1 MPSKMLRAMSGN
13 FINSKK
19 GNIMK
24 KIVLW
29 MLALSALGV
38 NAAVK
43 LPGIFSDHAVLAKK
57 AKVPVFGKADPGE
70 KVVVEFN
77 KQKRET
83 VAGQNGKWRVDLNLA
98 DSPEGPFE
106 LKVNNI
112 VIKDVIV
119 GEVWLCSG
127 QSNMQYALSGSIGR
141 KEECAK
147 PIGSRFRCFNVKR
160 NSSKVPLEEVGG
172 KWVYATSTYSPSFPG
187 VGYFFGKKL
196 LAEINRPVG
205 LINASWGGTDITAW
219 ISWEAIS
226 ENKAALARSK
236 KKDAANLPK
245 RERVKPTRL
254 YNAMIYPLFPYALNG
269 TIWYQGERNA
279 RNAHEYADLTRAMVA
294 LWRKN
299 FEFSEMPFY
308 WCSLA
313 AYNPK
318 TSDPNAPSNWAR
330 LREQQTLALNVPF
343 TGQAILTDAGES
355 HNIHPRDKKTP
366 GERLAAIAL
375 ANVYGKKVPFAGPSA
390 TGFTRKGNKIVITF
404 KDIEGGL
411 VSVVPSEYAYD
422 TRGKNGRPK
431 SAKIVRNS
439 PDTQVEGFAI
449 CGKDGKYF
457 WADEA
462 VIDGDTVIVSS
473 AKVAEPVG
481 VRYAW
486 AQNPTAS
493 LYNKAG
499 FPAVPFQKKDIAK

>member
-1 MPSKMLRAMSGN
+1 
-13 FINSKK
+13 
-19 GNIMK
+19 MK
-24 KIVLW
+24 RFFL
-29 MLALSALGV
+29 LYLLSAGV
-38 NAAVK
+38 VLCGAVK
-43 LPGIFSDHAVLAKK
+43 LPGIFSDRAVLAKK
-57 AKVPVFGKADPGE
+57 AVVPVFGKADPGE
-70 KVVVEFN
+70 KVAVEFN
-77 KQKRET
+77 DQKKET
-83 VAGQNGKWRVDLNLA
+83 VAGKDGKWRVNLDLAN
-98 DSPEGPFE
+98 SPEGPFE
-106 LKVNNI
+106 LKVNDI

-127 QSNMQYALSGSIGR
+127 QSNMQYTLGGSIGR

-147 PIGSRFRCFNVKR
+147 PVGSRFRCFNVKR
-160 NSSKVPLEEVGG
+160 NSSKVPLEEVEG
-172 KWVYATSTYSPSFPG
+172 KWVYASSTASAVFPG

-196 LAEINRPVG
+196 LSEINRPVG

-219 ISWEAIS
+219 ISWDAIAK
-226 ENKAALARSK
+226 NKAALARSK

-254 YNAMIYPLFPYALNG
+254 YNAMICPLFPYALNG

-299 FEFSEMPFY
+299 FEFSDMPFY

-318 TSDPNAPSNWAR
+318 TNDPNAPSKWAL
-330 LREQQTLALNVPF
+330 LREQQTLALDVPG

-355 HNIHPRDKKTP
+355 NNIHPRDKKTP

-390 TGFTRKGNKIVITF
+390 AKFVRKNNQIVITF

-411 VSVVPSEYAYD
+411 VSVIPPEYSID
-422 TRGKNGRPK
+422 TRRKDVKSR

-439 PDTQVEGFAI
+439 PAAQVEGFAL
-449 CGKDGKYF
+449 CGRDGKYF

-462 VIDGDTVIVSS
+462 TIDGDTVIISS
-473 AKVAEPVG
+473 KNVAEPTG

-499 FPAVPFQKKDIAK
+499 FPAVPFQKKDIK

>member
-1 MPSKMLRAMSGN
+1 
-13 FINSKK
+13 
-19 GNIMK
+19 MK
-24 KIVLW
+24 KLLLSVIAIS
-29 MLALSALGV
+29 ALSLS
-38 NAAVK
+38 AAVK

-57 AKVPVFGKADPGE
+57 SVVPVFGKADPGE
-70 KVVVEFN
+70 KVTVEFN
-77 KQKRET
+77 KQKQET
-83 VAGQNGKWRVDLNLA
+83 VAGKDGKWRVNLNLA

-112 VIKDVIV
+112 IIKDVIV

-127 QSNMQYALSGSIGR
+127 QSNMQYALAGSIGR

-147 PIGSRFRCFNVKR
+147 PVGSRFRCFNVKR
-160 NSSKVPLEEVGG
+160 NSSKVPLEEMGG
-172 KWVYATSTYSPSFPG
+172 RWVYADSKSSGAFPG

-196 LAEINRPVG
+196 LSEINRPVG
-205 LINASWGGTDITAW
+205 LINASWGGTDLSAW
-219 ISWEAIS
+219 ISWEALS
-226 ENKAALARSK
+226 KVPTAFERSK
-236 KKDAANLPK
+236 KKDAAKLPS
-245 RERVKPTRL
+245 REKVKPTRL
-254 YNAMIYPLFPYALNG
+254 YNAMICPLIPYALNG
-269 TIWYQGERNA
+269 TIWYQGERNSRHA
-279 RNAHEYADLTRAMVA
+279 FDYAQLTRELVA

-308 WCSLA
+308 WCNLA
-313 AYNPK
+313 AYRPK
-318 TSDPNAPSNWAR
+318 ESDPNAASSWAL
-330 LREQQTLALNVPF
+330 LREQQTLALDVPF

-390 TGFTRKGNKIVITF
+390 TKFVRKGNKVVISF
-404 KDIEGGL
+404 KDVEGGL
-411 VSVVPSEYAYD
+411 VSVVPAEYSYD
-422 TRGKNGRPK
+422 TRGKGGRPK

-439 PDTQVEGFAI
+439 PAAQVEGFAI

-462 VIDGDTVIVSS
+462 TIDGDTVIISS
-473 AKVAEPVG
+473 KNVAEPVG

-499 FPAVPFQKKDIAK
+499 FPAVSFQKKDIEK

>member
-1 MPSKMLRAMSGN
+1 
-13 FINSKK
+13 
-19 GNIMK
+19 MK
-24 KIVLW
+24 KFLFFAIAAC
-29 MLALSALGV
+29 ALSVSAKV
-38 NAAVK
+38 T

-70 KVVVEFN
+70 KVVVSFN
-77 KQKRET
+77 GQTKET
-83 VAGQNGKWRVDLNLA
+83 VACKNGKWRVDLNLA
-98 DSPEGPFE
+98 DSPEGPFV
-106 LKVNNI
+106 LKVNDI

-127 QSNMQYALSGSIGR
+127 QSNMQYGLAGSIGR

-147 PIGSRFRCFNVKR
+147 PVGSRFRCFNVKR
-160 NSSKVPLEEVGG
+160 NSSKVPLEEMCGR
-172 KWVYATSTYSPSFPG
+172 WIYASAAGSASFPG

-196 LAEINRPVG
+196 LQETNRPVG
-205 LINASWGGTDITAW
+205 LINASWGGTDINAW
-219 ISWEAIS
+219 MSWEALS
-226 ENKAALARSK
+226 KVPTAFERSK
-236 KKDAANLPK
+236 KKDAANLPT
-245 RERVKPTRL
+245 REKVKPTRL
-254 YNAMIYPLFPYALNG
+254 YNAMICPFIPYALNG
-269 TIWYQGERNA
+269 TIWYQGERNS
-279 RNAHEYADLTRAMVA
+279 RHSFDYAALTRELVA

-299 FEFSEMPFY
+299 FEFAEMPFY
-308 WCSLA
+308 WCNLA
-313 AYNPK
+313 AYRPK
-318 TSDPNAPSNWAR
+318 ESDPNAASSWAL
-330 LREQQTLALNVPF
+330 LREQQTMALDVPF

-390 TGFTRKGNKIVITF
+390 TKFVRNGNKVIISF
-404 KDIEGGL
+404 KDVEGGL
-411 VSVVPSEYAYD
+411 VSVVPTEYSYD
-422 TRGKNGRPK
+422 TRGKGDRPK

-439 PDTQVEGFAI
+439 PDAQVEGFAI

-462 VIDGDTVIVSS
+462 VIDGDTVVVSS
-473 AKVAEPVG
+473 KNVAVPVG

-499 FPAVPFQKKDIAK
+499 FPAVSFQKKDIK

>member
-1 MPSKMLRAMSGN
+1 
-13 FINSKK
+13 
-19 GNIMK
+19 MK
-24 KIVLW
+24 KFVLW
-29 MLALSALGV
+29 MLALAALGV

-77 KQKRET
+77 KQTRET

-112 VIKDVIV
+112 VVKDVIV

-127 QSNMQYALSGSIGR
+127 QSNMQFGLVSSAGR
-141 KEECAK
+141 KEACAK
-147 PIGSRFRCFNVKR
+147 PAGSRLRTFNVKR
-160 NSSKVPLEEVGG
+160 NSSKVPLEDMQGA
-172 KWVYATSTYSPSFPG
+172 WIYASAKGSLSFTG
-187 VGYFFGKKL
+187 VGYFFGRKL
-196 LAEINRPVG
+196 LEEINRPIG
-205 LINASWGGTDITAW
+205 LINASWGGTDLSAW
-219 ISWEAIS
+219 VSWEALA
-226 ENKAALARSK
+226 NVPTALERSK
-236 KKDAANLPK
+236 KKDAANLPS
-245 RERVKPTRL
+245 REKVKPTRL
-254 YNAMIYPLFPYALNG
+254 YNAMICPVIPYGLNG
-269 TIWYQGERNA
+269 VIWYQGERNSRHA
-279 RNAHEYADLTRAMVA
+279 FDYAALTRELVA

-299 FEFSEMPFY
+299 FEFPEMPFY
-308 WCSLA
+308 WCNLA
-313 AYNPK
+313 AYRPK
-318 TSDPNAPSNWAR
+318 DSDPNAVSNWAL
-330 LREQQTLALNVPF
+330 LREQQTMALDVPF

-390 TGFTRKGNKIVITF
+390 TKFVRKGSKIVISF

-411 VSVVPSEYAYD
+411 VSVVPAEYSYD

-439 PDTQVEGFAI
+439 PNTQVEGFAV

-473 AKVAEPVG
+473 TKVADPVG

-499 FPAVPFQKKDIAK
+499 FPAVPFQKKNIEK

>member
-1 MPSKMLRAMSGN
+1 MNK
-13 FINSKK
+13 F
-19 GNIMK
+19 
-24 KIVLW
+24 VLYT
-29 MLALSALGV
+29 LAFAALSAS
-38 NAAVK
+38 AAVR

-57 AKVPVFGKADPGE
+57 AVVPVFGKADPGE
-70 KVVVEFN
+70 KIVVKFD
-77 KQKRET
+77 KQTRET
-83 VAGQNGKWRVDLNLA
+83 VAGKDGKWRINLDLANSA
-98 DSPEGPFE
+98 EGPFE
-106 LKVNNI
+106 LKVNDI

-127 QSNMQYALSGSIGR
+127 QSNMQYGLGGSIGR

-147 PIGSRFRCFNVKR
+147 PVGSRFRCFNVKR
-160 NSSKVPLEEVGG
+160 NSSKVPLEEMGG
-172 KWVYATSTYSPSFPG
+172 RWLYATAAGSPSFPG

-205 LINASWGGTDITAW
+205 LINASWGGTDINAW
-219 ISWEAIS
+219 MSWEALS
-226 ENKAALARSK
+226 KVPTAFERSK
-236 KKDAANLPK
+236 KKDAANLPS
-245 RERVKPTRL
+245 REKVKPTRL
-254 YNAMIYPLFPYALNG
+254 YNAMICPFIPYALNG
-269 TIWYQGERNA
+269 VIWYQGERNS
-279 RNAHEYADLTRAMVA
+279 RHSFDYAALTRELVA

-308 WCSLA
+308 WCNLA
-313 AYNPK
+313 AYRPK
-318 TSDPNAPSNWAR
+318 NSDPNAESSWAL
-330 LREQQTLALNVPF
+330 LREQQTLALDVPF

-390 TGFTRKGNKIVITF
+390 TKFARKGNKVVISF
-404 KDIEGGL
+404 KDVEGGL
-411 VSVVPSEYAYD
+411 VSVVPAEYAYD

-431 SAKIVRNS
+431 SEKIVRNS
-439 PDTQVEGFAI
+439 PAAQVEGFAI

-462 VIDGDTVIVSS
+462 TINGDTVIISS
-473 AKVAEPVG
+473 KNVADPVG